1 MKDQIFQIFS
11 LVNSKVRQRGPAVF
25 KSWLNFKIR
34 LPIVVI
40 LIIFFFWLG
49 VRLSGS
55 FINGTDVE
63 KATLNYNQ
71 SFENIKVLVSE
82 AHLTRTVRVSQKNAP
97 APDGKKYLVLFTT
110 VENASSS
117 ASQLNYGDFFRL
129 EEDSKKLAPLPI
141 NTTFVAPPKA
151 TLDKQLIFLVDQG
164 KKVFNLLIGPL
175 DQEPQRV
182 EVHF

>member
-1 MKDQIFQIFS
+1 MKDKIAQIFS
-11 LVNSKVRQRGPAVF
+11 LARSGFIRGGPLIKKLFA
-25 KSWLNFKIR
+25 FKIR
-34 LPIVVI
+34 LPLVLI

-49 VRLSGS
+49 IRLSDTSLSG
-55 FINGTDVE
+55 DVE
-63 KATLNYNQ
+63 KSALNFSQNFDNTKI
-71 SFENIKVLVSE
+71 SVSE
-82 AHLTRTVRVSQKNAP
+82 AHLTQTVRVSQKNAP
-97 APDGKKYLVLFTT
+97 APENKKYLVLFTT

-117 ASQLNYGDFFRL
+117 ASQLNYGDYFRL

-164 KKVFNLLIGPL
+164 KKAFNLLIGPL
-175 DQEPQRV
+175 DKEPQKV